1 MVLGH
6 RPSVSQPPVHWGVAY
21 RQSAFL
27 SLHFVFKALHRRVNP
42 CMQRVG
48 AEHAVLE
55 GKRQGGGNSWE
66 GSFRVGIRA
75 EGGMWVPVPGVFPH
89 LE

>member
-1 MVLGH
+1 
-6 RPSVSQPPVHWGVAY
+6 
-21 RQSAFL
+21 
-27 SLHFVFKALHRRVNP
+27 
-42 CMQRVG
+42 MQRVG